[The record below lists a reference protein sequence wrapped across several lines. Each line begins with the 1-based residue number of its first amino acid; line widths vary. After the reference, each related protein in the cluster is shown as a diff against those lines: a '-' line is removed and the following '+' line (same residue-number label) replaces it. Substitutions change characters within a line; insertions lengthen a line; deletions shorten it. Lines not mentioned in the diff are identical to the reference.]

1 MKRKPK
7 THSVKLET
15 EPDEMEGRS
24 SIDML
29 LSKNRDMLCRAS
41 MMADQK
47 ASIILGSE
55 FIILTLIITG
65 IWTPGDS
72 LKETFYPPL
81 WSLAIFVSVL
91 VSIVF
96 SLFVLVPSLGQKSS
110 KTKKKGGLLFFAS
123 IAEYEHLEYLERMRE
138 MIASDQLIY
147 DAIISDL
154 YFEARVLQH
163 KKYRFLK
170 MSYLTLIVGIV
181 CALLF
186 FGLEQFDWLSV
197 KKILSIF

>member
-7 THSVKLET
+7 SRAANP
-15 EPDEMEGRS
+15 EPGSDDMEGRS

-55 FIILTLIITG
+55 FIILTLIVTG
-65 IWTPGDS
+65 IWSPQDAP
-72 LKETFYPPL
+72 KESFYPPL
-81 WSLAIFVSVL
+81 WSVAIFVSVL

-96 SLFVLVPSLGQKSS
+96 SLVVLVPSLGQKSTTN
-110 KTKKKGGLLFFAS
+110 KGKGGLLFFAS
-123 IAEYEHLEYLERMRE
+123 IAEYEHQDYLEKMRKL
-138 MIASDQLIY
+138 IASDELIY

-163 KKYRFLK
+163 KKYRCLK
-170 MSYLTLIVGIV
+170 LSYLTLITGIV

-186 FGLEQFDWLSV
+186 FGLEQFDLLSV
-197 KKILSIF
+197 EKILSIF